1 MALDLSTVKGESSTE
16 YGESLLGA
24 LRTSNEADA
33 RQAKKKADK
42 AAKLQIGF
50 GIAEGMGDFV
60 TNKNTQNF
68 LNSTEVVGK
77 NLATKIALQNHT
89 DITSAE
95 KTAQAF
101 EGGYNAYFSA
111 QGEARVKVELDEKVG
126 SGYYNQATYNALL
139 KSRGAKVGRLLL
151 DAHTTRLDAN
161 NTYLAQSGG
170 EKTYNDIIKDT
181 RETTIKGKISS
192 YLGSVTG
199 LTSDD
204 EIAQSAEDLFD
215 SATELNR
222 FNSIYNDT
230 KNGAVSV
237 LLAKELPDELG
248 VPTAVIGELKSRKEK
263 DIFEVETEIF
273 FYESRVVD
281 ENGQVTI
288 TVVDVT
294 NGTVNTKQSEKDKN
308 TYISRVAVAENTPKL
323 VSLGG
328 EIIRTNLS
336 TKDLEVY
343 NTAVDALIDDSNFS
357 YLETKEKSEA
367 RARVEANFKARIAV
381 NTLQLQN
388 QLGISQIR
396 AGQVAIEMFSL
407 DPALTGGGLGK
418 KGAGKYSP
426 YLTIMAMANTD
437 ASGTS
442 IYSAD
447 SVNAIYG
454 ANGINLAHAW
464 ENSSRIEREQ
474 ITSILN
480 DAVAAG
486 NQNFNPLIQAH
497 RVVIEAQ
504 SIMQSTGVSR
514 EKATAQARLNLKNNA
529 IARAEREKKNL
540 TEREE
545 EAKAAAQKKEEI
557 EAVTVP
563 VVTPRSQSGVSGI
576 SVPSAQGT
584 ATRIRRQALTA
595 MTDAEKETYKKSKT
609 YPSRIRQMIASGE
622 IK

>member
-50 GIAEGMGDFV
+50 GIAEGMGDYV

-95 KTAQAF
+95 KNAQAF

-111 QGEARVKVELDEKVG
+111 QGEARVKVELDSKFG

-151 DAHTTRLDAN
+151 DAHTTRLDAS

-230 KNGAVSV
+230 KNGTVSV

-248 VPTAVIGELKSRKEK
+248 VPTAVIGELQSRKEK
-263 DIFEVETEIF
+263 DVFGVETETF
-273 FYESRVVD
+273 FHESRIVN
-281 ENGQVTI
+281 EKGETIVTI
-288 TVVDVT
+288 VDVT
-294 NGTVNTKQSEKDKN
+294 NGTVNTKQSDKDKN
-308 TYISRVAVAENTPKL
+308 TYISRVAVAENTPAL

-336 TKDLEVY
+336 PKDLEVY
-343 NTAVDALIDDSNFS
+343 NTSVDDLIKSSKFS
-357 YLETKEKSEA
+357 SLETKEKSEA

-396 AGQVAIEMFSL
+396 AGQLAIEMFSL

-454 ANGINLAHAW
+454 TNGINLAHAW

-474 ITSILN
+474 ITSMLN

-529 IARAEREKKNL
+529 IARAEQEKKNL
-540 TEREE
+540 TKREE

>member
-24 LRTSNEADA
+24 LRTSNEDDA
-33 RQAKKKADK
+33 RRAEKKADK

-89 DITSAE
+89 DITAAE

-101 EGGYNAYFSA
+101 DGGYNAYFSA
-111 QGEARVKVELDEKVG
+111 QGEARVKVELDSKFG
-126 SGYYNQATYNALL
+126 SGYYNKATYNALL

-192 YLGSVTG
+192 FLGSVTG

-204 EIAQSAEDLFD
+204 EISQSAEDLFD

-248 VPTAVIGELKSRKEK
+248 VPASVIGELQSREDENVFGEK
-263 DIFEVETEIF
+263 TTTY
-273 FYESRVVD
+273 FYESRVID
-281 ENGQVTI
+281 EKGQVTI
-288 TVVDVT
+288 SVVDVT
-294 NGTVNTKQSEKDKN
+294 NGTVNTKQSDKDKN
-308 TYISRVAVAENTPKL
+308 TYISRVAVAENDPTL
-323 VSLGG
+323 TSLGG

-336 TKDLEVY
+336 PEALEVY
-343 NTAVDALIDDSNFS
+343 NTSVDDLIDNSNFG

-396 AGQVAIEMFSL
+396 AGQLAIEMFSL

-454 ANGINLAHAW
+454 TNGINLAHAW
-464 ENSSRIEREQ
+464 TNSSRTEREQ

-480 DAVAAG
+480 SAVAAG
-486 NQNFNPLIQAH
+486 NQSFNPLIQAH

-529 IARAEREKKNL
+529 IARAEQEKKNL
-540 TEREE
+540 TKQEE
-545 EAKAAAQKKEEI
+545 EAKAAAQKKKENEAAVNR
-557 EAVTVP
+557 AVTA
-563 VVTPRSQSGVSGI
+563 RRQSGVSGI
-576 SVPSAQGT
+576 SVASTQGT
-584 ATRIRRQALTA
+584 TTRIRRQALTA